1 MKTITKKDFKEQC
14 DFHVYTGWNGKRTR
28 INAIYI
34 EHRSTLQGTGFK
46 YAVASDVENCTKA
59 ELLNIAYDYVVNQ
72 KPVPYYVFSKY
83 AETDTNRFKV
93 PLSFNYNNWN

>member
-1 MKTITKKDFKEQC
+1 MKTITKKEFREQC

-34 EHRSTLQGTGFK
+34 GHNGTGFK
-46 YAVASDVENCTKA
+46 YAVASDIENCTKA
-59 ELLNIAYDYVVNQ
+59 ELLNIAYDFVVNE

-83 AETDTNRFKV
+83 ARTDAERFKV
-93 PLSFNYNNWN
+93 PLSFNYQNWN